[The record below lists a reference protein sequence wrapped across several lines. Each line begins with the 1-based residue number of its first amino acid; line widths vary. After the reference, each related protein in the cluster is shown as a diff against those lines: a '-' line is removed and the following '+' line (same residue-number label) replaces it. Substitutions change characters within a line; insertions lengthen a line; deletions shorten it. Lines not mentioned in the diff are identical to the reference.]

1 MQPDPD
7 LDLEG
12 MTREALLDEVK
23 KLREGIRKHRDAE
36 GHSLCWYVPE
46 LWGLLP
52 DRFDPKPRIPPFG
65 EFLEHCAAYRAS
77 LDDALVAPIQWVPGQ
92 GLVFLKVKHLPGCGR
107 EVRGCLPGC
116 ENYDPKF
123 DDPGP

>member
-7 LDLEG
+7 HDLEG
-12 MTREALLDEVK
+12 MTREALLVEVK
-23 KLREGIRKHRDAE
+23 KLRAGIRRHRDAE

-52 DRFDPKPRIPPFG
+52 DRLDPQPRVPPVG

-77 LDDALVAPIQWVPGQ
+77 LDDALVMPIQWVPGR
-92 GLVFLKVKHLPGCGR
+92 GLCFI
-107 EVRGCLPGC
+107 
-116 ENYDPKF
+116 DT
-123 DDPGP
+123 GP